1 MRPLFPFVWARHD
14 RYDLPVVASSSPHTR
29 LTSFITFYLVILL
42 LHLLLFYSAQCF
54 SSCCWWWFQQRCTI
68 ILTVRQQQ
76 FIVTSLNITRY
87 PEVSVVV
94 ISCSL
99 TQVWSENAFNL
110 WYLEASLVRL
120 RVQLDIC
127 TSMISWAYLYPPDVY
142 GHVWYYQVLHCYY
155 LLQYDSYLVPQQAAA
170 VKIKQEEQARLLPCC
185 LVVRAVCCARRRSQ

>member
-99 TQVWSENAFNL
+99 TQVWSENAFNFMIPWSFL
-110 WYLEASLVRL
+110 GTT
-120 RVQLDIC
+120 
-127 TSMISWAYLYPPDVY
+127 TSTVGYMY
-142 GHVWYYQVLHCYY
+142 
-155 LLQYDSYLVPQQAAA
+155 QYDIMSLSIPTRCVRTRMILPTTLLFVAVWFIWYLVPQQAAA

-185 LVVRAVCCARRRSQ
+185 LVVRAVCCTRRRSQ